1 MPFDL
6 DIKHETLNY
15 VGKFVRPT
23 FELWGRG
30 GPIIEHLYDAL
41 NPFGLSLANFQVTGN
56 GPTVADPV
64 ITANIAGVGHL
75 KFSFDKIEFSISRF
89 TTDLFQA
96 LPSILQNFS
105 AWISESVPHFGYA
118 SHSFSYFAH
127 AFVKDAT
134 PEEVLKNMNGRSL
147 SSAGICVGNGAIF
160 NYSLPEKNWEIQFI
174 ADKSRQLAGGI
185 FLNLSITI
193 NEGEQTFE
201 EILGEGR
208 EYLKNVLLELELRL
222 PELDEQ

>member
-15 VGKFVRPT
+15 VGKFARPT

-30 GPIIEHLYDAL
+30 GLILENLYNAL
-41 NPFGLSLANFQVTGN
+41 KPHGVSLSNFQVTGN

-64 ITANIAGVGHL
+64 ITVSIAGVGYL
-75 KFSFDKIEFSISRF
+75 KFSFDKIEFSISNF

-96 LPSILQNFS
+96 LPSILQGYTV
-105 AWISESVPHFGYA
+105 WISGSVPHFRYA
-118 SHSFSYFAH
+118 SHSFSYYTH

-134 PEEVLKNMNGRSL
+134 PETVLKNMNVRSL

-185 FLNLSITI
+185 FLNLSVTI
-193 NEGEQTFE
+193 NEGEQTFG
-201 EILGEGR
+201 EILLEGR
-208 EYLKNVLLELELRL
+208 EYLRNILSELNLRL
-222 PELDEQ
+222 PELDEA